1 MTIAQKEGGVNY
13 HEFDRNYLNELV
25 TRPGSGVFKEEFDY
39 HLALHPAQLNDIAH
53 SIKGELNKKIA
64 RYDAT

>member
-1 MTIAQKEGGVNY
+1 MTITQKEGGVSH

-39 HLALHPAQLNDIAH
+39 HLALHPAQLNNFAL
-53 SIKGELNKKIA
+53 SVKGELSKKIA